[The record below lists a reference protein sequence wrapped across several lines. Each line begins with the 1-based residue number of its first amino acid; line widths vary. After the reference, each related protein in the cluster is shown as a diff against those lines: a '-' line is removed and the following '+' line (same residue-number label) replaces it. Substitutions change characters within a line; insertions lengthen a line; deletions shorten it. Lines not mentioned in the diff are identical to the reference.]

1 MKRLALVIF
10 LAVSIPLASQTSS
23 APPASTNPKVRAI
36 TGFVRLD
43 RSTYQKQIADALVV
57 LRKVKAE
64 FESSGYEVESVR
76 LTTQPLAELVSGMP
90 EALAFLAQLDQLSV
104 KEDFLPNVGPA
115 MLHDSDDPA
124 TMHLLE
130 RVLSTLPNIE
140 ASAIIADGSGIHWK
154 TIRRTAELVK
164 YVAEHSPHSQGNFN
178 FTATAMLK
186 PLSPFFPGSY
196 HIGAGQQ
203 FAIGFEGANVVA
215 AVFAK
220 DKGNADLALVDLTAA
235 LTKHASVA
243 DAVGK
248 KVAAETGWTYV
259 GVDPT
264 PAPLGDVSIGAA
276 IEAFTGAKFGS
287 SGTLTA
293 ARIITTAVKAV
304 PVSQVGYAGLMV
316 PVMEDKLLA
325 QRWAESTY
333 NIDSLLAYSAVC
345 GTGLDTIPLPGDIS
359 TEQMELIF
367 SDVASLAVKWNKPLS
382 ARLQPVQGKRAG
394 DRTDFQD
401 PYLFNT
407 TVHPLPQRLHRR
419 SLLQPRFSNLTST
432 SVLDCPELTT

>member
-1 MKRLALVIF
+1 MKRAVLAAVLVF
-10 LAVSIPLASQTSS
+10 HMHLVAQTGSTPGASS
-23 APPASTNPKVRAI
+23 NPKVRAI
-36 TGFVRLD
+36 TAFVRV
-43 RSTYQKQIADALVV
+43 SVANYQKQIGDALVV
-57 LRKVKAE
+57 LRKAKTE
-64 FESSGYEVESVR
+64 FESAGYQVETLRV
-76 LTTQPLAELVSGMP
+76 TTQPLADLVAGMS
-90 EALAFLAQLDQLSV
+90 EDQALGFLAELDRFSV

-115 MLHDSDDPA
+115 AMHDGDDPA
-124 TMHLLE
+124 TMRLLE
-130 RVLSTLPNIE
+130 RALSTLPNIE
-140 ASAIIADGSGIHWK
+140 ASTIIADESGIHWK
-154 TIRRTAELVK
+154 TIHRTAELVR
-164 YVAEHSPHSQGNFN
+164 YVSVHSPHSQGTFN

-196 HIGAGQQ
+196 HTGPGRQ

-215 AVFAK
+215 EVFTK
-220 DKGNADLALVDLTAA
+220 DKGDADLATDDLTAA

-243 DAVGK
+243 DKIGN
-248 KVAAETGWTYV
+248 KVAAETGWNYV

-276 IEAFTGAKFGS
+276 IEDFTGAKFGS

-293 ARIITTAVKAV
+293 ARIITAAVKAV
-304 PVSQVGYAGLMV
+304 PVKQIGYSGLMV

-359 TEQMELIF
+359 LEQMERIYG
-367 SDVASLAVKWNKPLS
+367 DVASLATKWNKPLS
-382 ARLQPVQGKRAG
+382 ARLQPVPNKKPG
-394 DRTDFQD
+394 DQTEFQD

-407 TVHPLPQRLHRR
+407 SIHPLP
-419 SLLQPRFSNLTST
+419 
-432 SVLDCPELTT
+432 

>member
-1 MKRLALVIF
+1 MTRIA
-10 LAVSIPLASQTSS
+10 LAVLLVVSMPLASQTSS
-23 APPASTNPKVRAI
+23 PQAAANPKVRAI

-43 RSTYQKQIADALVV
+43 TANYQTQIADALAV
-57 LRKVKAE
+57 LRKAKTE
-64 FESSGYEVESVR
+64 FESRGYQVESLR
-76 LTTQPLAELVSGMP
+76 LTTQPLAELVAGMS
-90 EALAFLAQLDQLSV
+90 EDRALAFLKQLDDLSV
-104 KEDFLPNVGPA
+104 KESFLPNVGPA

-124 TMHLLE
+124 AMHLLE
-130 RVLSTLPNIE
+130 KALSTLPNIE
-140 ASAIIADGSGIHWK
+140 ASAIIADEDGIHWK

-164 YVAEHSPHSQGNFN
+164 YVTEHSPHSHGNFN

-186 PLSPFFPGSY
+186 PFAPFFPGSY
-196 HIGAGQQ
+196 HIGAGKQ
-203 FAIGFEGANVVA
+203 FATGFEGANVVED
-215 AVFAK
+215 VFAR
-220 DKGNADLALVDLTAA
+220 DKGNIEVAIADLTAA

-243 DAVGK
+243 AAVGD
-248 KVAAETGWTYV
+248 KVTGETGWSYV
-259 GVDPT
+259 GLDPT

-276 IEAFTGAKFGS
+276 IETFTGAKFGF

-293 ARIITTAVKAV
+293 ARVITTAVQAV
-304 PVSQVGYAGLMV
+304 PVKQVGYSGLMV

-359 TEQMELIF
+359 ADQMERIF
-367 SDVASLAVKWNKPLS
+367 GDVASLALKWNKPLS
-382 ARLQPVQGKRAG
+382 ARLQPVQGKKPG

-407 TVHPLPQRLHRR
+407 TIHSLP
-419 SLLQPRFSNLTST
+419 
-432 SVLDCPELTT
+432 